1 MSNKIVKVRERK
13 KVALDLTKYVN
24 EETGELLT
32 SELNRDKMVVT
43 ITEEGNYVV
52 ITSDDYVVLDCK
64 TVNYLSEILSR
75 TEMNNILMMAT
86 DLKTPLNIVYNG
98 PQPHSNESLQTFLG
112 YSSKST
118 FIKLLQK
125 LMKHGVIY
133 QIKGRISGEVRVIY
147 MMNPFLARKRK
158 TIDKEVFDVFDPFI
172 AIK

>member
-1 MSNKIVKVRERK
+1 MGNKIVRASDKK
-13 KVALDLTKYVN
+13 KVNLDLSKYVN
-24 EETGELLT
+24 TATGELLT
-32 SELNRDKMVVT
+32 SELRKDKMVVT
-43 ITEEGNYVV
+43 VTEEGNYVV

-75 TEMNNILMMAT
+75 TEMNNVLMMTT

-98 PQPHSNESLQTFLG
+98 PQPHSNESLQKFLG

-125 LMKHGVIY
+125 LMKVGVIY
-133 QIKGRISGEVRVIY
+133 QIKGNIAGEVRVIY

-158 TIDKEVFDVFDPFI
+158 TIDKEVFNVFNPFL
-172 AIK
+172 K

>member
-1 MSNKIVKVRERK
+1 MGNRIIKPKEKK
-13 KVALDLTKYVN
+13 KVAIDLTKYVN
-24 EETGELLT
+24 EATGELLT
-32 SELNRDKMVVT
+32 SELQRDKMVVT
-43 ITEEGNYVV
+43 VTKEGDYVV

-64 TVNYLSEILSR
+64 TVNYLSDILSR

-98 PQPHSNESLQTFLG
+98 PQPHSNDSLQVFLG

-125 LMKHGVIY
+125 LIKAGVIY
-133 QIKGRISGEVRVIY
+133 QIKGNIRGEVRVIY

-158 TIDKEVFDVFDPFI
+158 TIDKEVFDVFKPFI
-172 AIK
+172 

>member
-1 MSNKIVKVRERK
+1 MGNKIVRASDKK
-13 KVALDLTKYVN
+13 KVNLDLSKYVN
-24 EETGELLT
+24 TATGELLT
-32 SELNRDKMVVT
+32 SELRKDKMVVT
-43 ITEEGNYVV
+43 VTEEGNYVV

-75 TEMNNILMMAT
+75 TEMNNVLMMTT

-98 PQPHSNESLQTFLG
+98 PQPHSNESLHKFLG

-125 LMKHGVIY
+125 LMKAGVIY
-133 QIKGRISGEVRVIY
+133 QIKGNIAGEVRVIY

-158 TIDKEVFDVFDPFI
+158 TIDKEVFNVFNPFL
-172 AIK
+172 K

>member
-1 MSNKIVKVRERK
+1 MGNKIVKPREK
-13 KVALDLTKYVN
+13 KQVAIDLTKYVN

-32 SELNRDKMVVT
+32 SELQRDKMVVT
-43 ITEEGNYVV
+43 VTKEGNYVV

-64 TVNYLSEILSR
+64 TVNYLSDILSR

-98 PQPHSNESLQTFLG
+98 PQPHSNESLQVFLG

-125 LMKHGVIY
+125 LIKAGVIY
-133 QIKGRISGEVRVIY
+133 QIKGNIRGEVRVIY

-158 TIDKEVFDVFDPFI
+158 TIDKEVFEVFRPFI
-172 AIK
+172 

>member
-1 MSNKIVKVRERK
+1 MGNKIVRASDKK
-13 KVALDLTKYVN
+13 KVNLDLSKYVN
-24 EETGELLT
+24 TATGELLT
-32 SELNRDKMVVT
+32 SELRKDKMVVT
-43 ITEEGNYVV
+43 VTEEGNYVV

-75 TEMNNILMMAT
+75 TEMNNVLMMTT

-98 PQPHSNESLQTFLG
+98 PQPHSNESLQKFLG

-125 LMKHGVIY
+125 LMKAGVIY
-133 QIKGRISGEVRVIY
+133 QIKGNIAGEVRVIY

-158 TIDKEVFDVFDPFI
+158 TIDKEVFNVFNPFLR
-172 AIK
+172 

>member
-1 MSNKIVKVRERK
+1 MGNKIIKPKEKK
-13 KVALDLTKYVN
+13 KVAIDLTKYVN
-24 EETGELLT
+24 EATGELLT
-32 SELNRDKMVVT
+32 SELQRDKMVVT
-43 ITEEGNYVV
+43 VTKEGDYVV

-64 TVNYLSEILSR
+64 TVNYLSDILSR

-98 PQPHSNESLQTFLG
+98 PQPHSNDSLQVFLG

-125 LMKHGVIY
+125 LIKAGVIY
-133 QIKGRISGEVRVIY
+133 QIKGNIRGEVRVIY

-158 TIDKEVFDVFDPFI
+158 TIDKEVFDVFKPFI
-172 AIK
+172 

>member
-1 MSNKIVKVRERK
+1 MGNRIIKPRERK
-13 KVALDLTKYVN
+13 QMAIDLTKYVN

-32 SELNRDKMVVT
+32 SELQRDKMVVT
-43 ITEEGNYVV
+43 VTKEGDYVV

-64 TVNYLSEILSR
+64 TVNYLSDILSR

-98 PQPHSNESLQTFLG
+98 PQPHSNESLQVFLG

-125 LMKHGVIY
+125 LIKAGVIY
-133 QIKGRISGEVRVIY
+133 QIKGNIRGEVRVIY

-158 TIDKEVFDVFDPFI
+158 TIDKEVFEVFKPFL
-172 AIK
+172 

>member
-1 MSNKIVKVRERK
+1 MGNRIIKPQSTK
-13 KVALDLTKYVN
+13 KVKLDLSRYVN
-24 EETGELLT
+24 TTTGELLT
-32 SELNRDKMVVT
+32 SELSKDKMIVSVT
-43 ITEEGNYVV
+43 KEGNYVV

-64 TVNYLSEILSR
+64 TVNYLSNILSR

-98 PQPHSNESLQTFLG
+98 PQPHSNDSLQKFLG

-125 LMKHGVIY
+125 LMRSGVIY
-133 QIKGRISGEVRVIY
+133 QIKGNIGGEVRVIY

-158 TIDKEVFDVFDPFI
+158 TIDSEVFDVFKPFL
-172 AIK
+172 

>member
-1 MSNKIVKVRERK
+1 MGNKIVKPREK
-13 KVALDLTKYVN
+13 KQLAIDLTKYVN

-32 SELNRDKMVVT
+32 SELQRDKMVVT
-43 ITEEGNYVV
+43 VTKEGNYVV

-64 TVNYLSEILSR
+64 TVNYLSDILSR

-98 PQPHSNESLQTFLG
+98 PQPHSNESLQVFLG

-125 LMKHGVIY
+125 LIKAGVIY
-133 QIKGRISGEVRVIY
+133 QIKGNIRGEVRVIY

-158 TIDKEVFDVFDPFI
+158 TIDKEVFEVFRPFI
-172 AIK
+172 

>member
-1 MSNKIVKVRERK
+1 MGNRIIKPREK
-13 KVALDLTKYVN
+13 KQVAIDLTKYVN

-32 SELNRDKMVVT
+32 SELQRDKMVVT
-43 ITEEGNYVV
+43 VTKEGDYVV

-64 TVNYLSEILSR
+64 TVNYLSDILSR
-75 TEMNNILMMAT
+75 TEMNNILIMAT

-98 PQPHSNESLQTFLG
+98 PQPHSNESLQVFLG

-125 LMKHGVIY
+125 LIKAGVIY
-133 QIKGRISGEVRVIY
+133 QIKGNIRGEVRVIY

-158 TIDKEVFDVFDPFI
+158 TIDKEVFEVFKPFL
-172 AIK
+172 

>member
-1 MSNKIVKVRERK
+1 MGNKIVKPREK
-13 KVALDLTKYVN
+13 KQVAIDLTKYVN

-32 SELNRDKMVVT
+32 SELQRDKMVVT
-43 ITEEGNYVV
+43 VTKEGNYVV

-64 TVNYLSEILSR
+64 TVNYLSDILSR

-98 PQPHSNESLQTFLG
+98 PQPHSNESLQVFLG

-125 LMKHGVIY
+125 LIKAGVIY
-133 QIKGRISGEVRVIY
+133 QIKGNIRGEVRVIY

-158 TIDKEVFDVFDPFI
+158 TIDKEVFEVFKPFL
-172 AIK
+172 

>member
-1 MSNKIVKVRERK
+1 MGNKIIKPREIK
-13 KVALDLTKYVN
+13 QVAIDLTKYVN
-24 EETGELLT
+24 ANTGELLT
-32 SELNRDKMVVT
+32 SELQRDKMVVT
-43 ITEEGNYVV
+43 VTEEGNYVV

-64 TVNYLSEILSR
+64 TVNYLSDILSR

-98 PQPHSNESLQTFLG
+98 PQPHSNESLQVFLG

-125 LMKHGVIY
+125 LIKTGVIY
-133 QIKGRISGEVRVIY
+133 QIKGNIRGEVRVIY

-158 TIDKEVFDVFDPFI
+158 TIDKEVFEVFKPFI
-172 AIK
+172 

>member
-1 MSNKIVKVRERK
+1 MGNRIVKPREK
-13 KVALDLTKYVN
+13 KQVAIDLTKYVN

-32 SELNRDKMVVT
+32 SELQRDKMVVT
-43 ITEEGNYVV
+43 VTKEGDYVV

-64 TVNYLSEILSR
+64 TVNYLSDILSR

-98 PQPHSNESLQTFLG
+98 PQPHSNESLQVFLG

-125 LMKHGVIY
+125 LIKAGVIY
-133 QIKGRISGEVRVIY
+133 QIKGNIRGEVRVIY

-158 TIDKEVFDVFDPFI
+158 TIDKEVFEVFKPFL
-172 AIK
+172 

>member
-1 MSNKIVKVRERK
+1 MGNRIVKPRASK
-13 KVALDLTKYVN
+13 KVNLDLTKYVN
-24 EETGELLT
+24 ADTGELLT

-43 ITEEGNYVV
+43 VTEEGNYVV

-64 TVNYLSEILSR
+64 TVNYLAEVLSR
-75 TEMNNILMMAT
+75 TEMNNILMMTT

-98 PQPHSNESLQTFLG
+98 PQPHSNESLQKFLG

-125 LMKHGVIY
+125 LIKEGVIY

-158 TIDKEVFDVFDPFI
+158 TIDKEVFEVFRPFL
-172 AIK
+172 

>member
-1 MSNKIVKVRERK
+1 MGNKIVRPREK
-13 KVALDLTKYVN
+13 KQVAIDLTKYVN

-32 SELNRDKMVVT
+32 SELQRDKMVVT
-43 ITEEGNYVV
+43 VTKEGNYVV

-64 TVNYLSEILSR
+64 TVNYLSDILSR

-98 PQPHSNESLQTFLG
+98 PQPHSNESLQVFLG

-125 LMKHGVIY
+125 LIKAGVIY
-133 QIKGRISGEVRVIY
+133 QIKGNIRGEVRVIY

-158 TIDKEVFDVFDPFI
+158 TIDKEVFEVFRPFI
-172 AIK
+172 

>member
-1 MSNKIVKVRERK
+1 MGNKIVRPREK
-13 KVALDLTKYVN
+13 KQVAIDLTKYVN

-32 SELNRDKMVVT
+32 SELQRDKMVVT
-43 ITEEGNYVV
+43 VTKEGNYVV

-64 TVNYLSEILSR
+64 TVNYLSDILSR

-98 PQPHSNESLQTFLG
+98 PQPHSNESLQVFLG

-125 LMKHGVIY
+125 LIKAGVIY
-133 QIKGRISGEVRVIY
+133 QIKGNIRGEVRVIY

-158 TIDKEVFDVFDPFI
+158 TIDKEVFEVFKPFL
-172 AIK
+172 

>member
-1 MSNKIVKVRERK
+1 MGNKIVKAKESK
-13 KVALDLTKYVN
+13 KVNLDLTKYVN
-24 EETGELLT
+24 ADTGELLT
-32 SELNRDKMVVT
+32 SELSRDKMVVT
-43 ITEEGNYVV
+43 VTKEGNYVV

-64 TVNYLSEILSR
+64 TVNYLSEVLSR
-75 TEMNNILMMAT
+75 TEMNNILMMTT

-98 PQPHSNESLQTFLG
+98 PQPHSNESLQKFLG

-125 LMKHGVIY
+125 LIKEGVLY

-158 TIDKEVFDVFDPFI
+158 TIDKEVFEVFRPFL
-172 AIK
+172 

>member
-1 MSNKIVKVRERK
+1 MGNRIIKPQSTK
-13 KVALDLTKYVN
+13 KVKLDLSKYVN
-24 EETGELLT
+24 TTTGELLT
-32 SELNRDKMVVT
+32 SELSKDKMIVSVT
-43 ITEEGNYVV
+43 KEGNYVV

-64 TVNYLSEILSR
+64 TVNYLSSILSR

-98 PQPHSNESLQTFLG
+98 PQPHSNDSLQKFLG

-125 LMKHGVIY
+125 LMRSGVIY
-133 QIKGRISGEVRVIY
+133 QIKGNICGEIRVIY

-158 TIDKEVFDVFDPFI
+158 TIDSEVFDVFRPFL
-172 AIK
+172 

>member
-1 MSNKIVKVRERK
+1 MGNRIIKPREK
-13 KVALDLTKYVN
+13 KQVAIDLTKYVN

-32 SELNRDKMVVT
+32 SELQRDKMVVT
-43 ITEEGNYVV
+43 VTKEGDYVV

-64 TVNYLSEILSR
+64 TVNYLSDILSR

-98 PQPHSNESLQTFLG
+98 PQPHSNESLQVFLG

-125 LMKHGVIY
+125 LIKAGVLY
-133 QIKGRISGEVRVIY
+133 QIKGNIRGEVRVIY

-158 TIDKEVFDVFDPFI
+158 TIDKEVFEVFKPFL
-172 AIK
+172 

>member
-1 MSNKIVKVRERK
+1 MGNKIIKPKEK
-13 KVALDLTKYVN
+13 KQMAIDLTKYVN
-24 EETGELLT
+24 AETGELLT
-32 SELNRDKMVVT
+32 SELQRDKMVVAVT
-43 ITEEGNYVV
+43 KEGDYVV

-64 TVNYLSEILSR
+64 TVNYLSDILSR

-98 PQPHSNESLQTFLG
+98 PQPHSNESLQVFLV

-125 LMKHGVIY
+125 LIKVGVIY
-133 QIKGRISGEVRVIY
+133 QIKGNIRGEVRVIY

-158 TIDKEVFDVFDPFI
+158 TIDKEVFEVFKPFL
-172 AIK
+172 

>member
-1 MSNKIVKVRERK
+1 MGNKIVRASDKK
-13 KVALDLTKYVN
+13 KVNLDLSKYVN
-24 EETGELLT
+24 TATGELLT
-32 SELNRDKMVVT
+32 SELRKDKMVVT
-43 ITEEGNYVV
+43 VTEEGNYVV

-75 TEMNNILMMAT
+75 TEMNNVLMMTT

-98 PQPHSNESLQTFLG
+98 PQPHSNESLQKFLG

-125 LMKHGVIY
+125 LMKAGVIY
-133 QIKGRISGEVRVIY
+133 QIKGNIAGEVRVIY

-158 TIDKEVFDVFDPFI
+158 TIDKEVFNVFNPFL
-172 AIK
+172 K

>member
-1 MSNKIVKVRERK
+1 MGNKILKPRNTK
-13 KVALDLTKYVN
+13 KVNLDLSKYVN
-24 EETGELLT
+24 ATTGELLT
-32 SELNRDKMVVT
+32 SELNRDKMVVSVT
-43 ITEEGNYVV
+43 KEGDYVV

-64 TVNYLSEILSR
+64 TVDYLSDILSR

-98 PQPHSNESLQTFLG
+98 PQPHSNDSLQKFLG

-125 LMKHGVIY
+125 LMRTGVIY
-133 QIKGRISGEVRVIY
+133 QIKGNIGGEVRVIY

-158 TIDKEVFDVFDPFI
+158 TIASEVFDVFRPFI
-172 AIK
+172 

>member
-1 MSNKIVKVRERK
+1 MGNKIIRASDKK
-13 KVALDLTKYVN
+13 KVNLDLSKYVN
-24 EETGELLT
+24 TATGELLT
-32 SELNRDKMVVT
+32 SELRKDKMVVT
-43 ITEEGNYVV
+43 VTEEGNYVV

-75 TEMNNILMMAT
+75 TEMNNVLMMTT

-98 PQPHSNESLQTFLG
+98 PQPHSNESLQKFLG

-125 LMKHGVIY
+125 LMKAGVIY
-133 QIKGRISGEVRVIY
+133 QIKGNIAGEVRVIY

-158 TIDKEVFDVFDPFI
+158 TIDKEVFNVFNPFL
-172 AIK
+172 K

>member
-1 MSNKIVKVRERK
+1 MGNRIVKPREK
-13 KVALDLTKYVN
+13 KQVAIDLTKYVN

-32 SELNRDKMVVT
+32 SELQRDKMIVT
-43 ITEEGNYVV
+43 VTKEGDYVV

-64 TVNYLSEILSR
+64 TVNYLSDILSR

-98 PQPHSNESLQTFLG
+98 PQPHSNESLQVFLG

-125 LMKHGVIY
+125 LIKAGVIY
-133 QIKGRISGEVRVIY
+133 QIKGNIRGEVRVIY

-158 TIDKEVFDVFDPFI
+158 TIDKEVFEVFKPFL
-172 AIK
+172 

>member
-1 MSNKIVKVRERK
+1 MGNKILKPRNTK
-13 KVALDLTKYVN
+13 KVNLDLSKYVN
-24 EETGELLT
+24 AATGELLT
-32 SELNRDKMVVT
+32 SELNRDKMVVSVT
-43 ITEEGNYVV
+43 KEGDYVV

-64 TVNYLSEILSR
+64 TVDYLSDILSR

-98 PQPHSNESLQTFLG
+98 PQPHSNDSLQKFLG

-125 LMKHGVIY
+125 LMRTGVIY
-133 QIKGRISGEVRVIY
+133 QIKGNIGGEVRVIY

-158 TIDKEVFDVFDPFI
+158 TIASEVFGVFRPFI
-172 AIK
+172 

>member
-1 MSNKIVKVRERK
+1 MGNKIVKASDKK
-13 KVALDLTKYVN
+13 KVNLDLSKYVN
-24 EETGELLT
+24 TATGELLT
-32 SELNRDKMVVT
+32 SELRKDKMVVT
-43 ITEEGNYVV
+43 VTEEGNYVV

-75 TEMNNILMMAT
+75 TEMNNVLMMTT

-98 PQPHSNESLQTFLG
+98 PQPHSNESLQKFLG

-125 LMKHGVIY
+125 LMKAGVIY
-133 QIKGRISGEVRVIY
+133 QIKGNIAGEVRVIY

-158 TIDKEVFDVFDPFI
+158 TIDKEVFNVFNPFL
-172 AIK
+172 K